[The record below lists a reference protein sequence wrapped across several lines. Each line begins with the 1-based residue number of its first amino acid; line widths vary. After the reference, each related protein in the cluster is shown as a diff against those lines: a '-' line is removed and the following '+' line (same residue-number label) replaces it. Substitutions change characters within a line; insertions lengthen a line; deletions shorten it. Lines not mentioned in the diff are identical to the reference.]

1 MVTNN
6 PVYHFFHTPGN
17 PGPFLIRMAVAAIFF
32 YHGAQKALGWFGGPG
47 WDTTLASWTT
57 ALGLPAF
64 LGAIVIASE
73 LLISVS
79 LFFGFLTRLSGL
91 GVVAIMSGAVVVLVR
106 GGAGI
111 MDLELPVL
119 VCTAGLA
126 LFFLGGGALSLDRA
140 ISRNILPVVG

>member
-17 PGPFLIRMAVAAIFF
+17 PGPFLIRMAVAAVFF

-57 ALGLPAF
+57 SLGLPIF
-64 LGAIVIASE
+64 LGAIVIAGE
-73 LLISVS
+73 LLICVS

-91 GVVAIMSGAVVVLVR
+91 GVVAIMSGAIVVLVR
-106 GGAGI
+106 GGAGV